1 MQMIEVFQE
10 VGLEQ
15 LGGNFEQEK
24 VYNITCLQCR
34 TFPQMHSD
42 QQLNDLGVTTIGDR
56 AALRAECLCHP
67 LFIDVS
73 QVF

>member
-1 MQMIEVFQE
+1 MIEVLQE

-42 QQLNDLGVTTIGDR
+42 QQLNDLGVTT